1 MIIAK
6 SNISFLVST
15 FNALK
20 DLPVNQ
26 FRPPPP
32 PTPNAGNCILES
44 EKTSMRSMP
53 LDPLKFVTPALNIS
67 ACRTNGASPPAEPLH
82 PALPNATENPDT
94 PGS

>member
-6 SNISFLVST
+6 SNISFLVSI

-26 FRPPPP
+26 FPPPP
-32 PTPNAGNCILES
+32 PNAGNCILES
-44 EKTSMRSMP
+44 DYKKFPWGACP

>member
-6 SNISFLVST
+6 SNISFLVSI

-26 FRPPPP
+26 F
-32 PTPNAGNCILES
+32 
-44 EKTSMRSMP
+44 
-53 LDPLKFVTPALNIS
+53 
-67 ACRTNGASPPAEPLH
+67 PAEPLH
-82 PALPNATENPDT
+82 LALPNATESPDT

>member
-6 SNISFLVST
+6 SNISFLVSI

-20 DLPVNQ
+20 NLPVNK
-26 FRPPPP
+26 FPPP
-32 PTPNAGNCILES
+32 PNAGNCILES
-44 EKTSMRSMP
+44 DYKNFHGKHAPGP
-53 LDPLKFVTPALNIS
+53 LEFVTPALNIS
-67 ACRTNGASPPAEPLH
+67 ACRTNGASLPAEPLH